1 METSRSH
8 FCHKPFKY
16 KAHTSTNWE
25 IYLAKTFGKETKK
38 QPTDFFFF
46 FDGVISCWMFPTLHS
61 LKKRGVLVWGQ
72 NREKEKSGFSSVEP

>member
-38 QPTDFFFF
+38 QPTDFFLMVLFLVECF
-46 FDGVISCWMFPTLHS
+46 QLFTPS
-61 LKKRGVLVWGQ
+61 KKKGVLVWGQ